1 MTAKP
6 TMGLWTSKW
15 TRQIWWPS
23 CDSKFLATFL
33 AVTILSNAAVS
44 SALDPIGSGSGIHRR
59 TRQADGGE
67 PEATAEPEGETESEP
82 EPTKSP
88 IGLSEILVRKSPL
101 VTAKCN
107 DSKVSFFNLSA
118 PLSIDRGH
126 HRFFVANFQPVLS
139 MFAHYSKILILV
151 CII

>member
-15 TRQIWWPS
+15 TRHICWPS

-33 AVTILSNAAVS
+33 AVTILSNAVVS

-67 PEATAEPEGETESEP
+67 PEATAEPEGEAESEP

-107 DSKVSFFNLSA
+107 DSKVFFILSA
-118 PLSIDRGH
+118 PLSIDRSR
-126 HRFFVANFQPVLS
+126 HRFFVAYFQCK
-139 MFAHYSKILILV
+139 YCIL
-151 CII
+151 

>member
-23 CDSKFLATFL
+23 CDSKFLATLL
-33 AVTILSNAAVS
+33 AVTILSNAVVA

-88 IGLSEILVRKSPL
+88 IGLSEILVRKSHANSKDVL
-101 VTAKCN
+101 VDGCAK
-107 DSKVSFFNLSA
+107 SLAMKWFFLFDAHSYS
-118 PLSIDRGH
+118 LLGH
-126 HRFFVANFQPVLS
+126 F
-139 MFAHYSKILILV
+139 
-151 CII
+151 